1 MRTQRRTIGRLARE
15 AGVGIETIRFYERR
29 GLLKRPPRPTEGGY
43 RHYDDEIVRLLRYIR
58 LAQHLGL
65 SLNEIEQLLVR
76 SREAQGTFCRAVRQT
91 IEGKLAAV
99 RTELAALHI
108 QEAELQAFLTSC
120 ASRSSDLPCPI
131 LVGLAHP
138 AQRDE
143 SQRRESR

>member
-58 LAQHLGL
+58 LAQNLGL

-76 SREAQGTFCRAVRQT
+76 SREAQDTFCRAVRQT

-99 RTELAALHI
+99 RTELAALQI

-131 LVGLAHP
+131 LAGLAHP